1 MRAVRVRFER
11 HGHRNDRGPIATS
24 GIDLGFEL
32 SNLCNLHCT
41 HCIRG
46 SHQAQI
52 DTLTA
57 SFVHRVLDEAAA
69 QFERVSVVFTGGEPL
84 SAQLFP
90 EAVAAVAG
98 RGMPYRVVTN
108 GWLIPRHVALLTR
121 HRPLFVRVSL
131 SGATEATHDAQRGRG
146 SFRRALLGIATL
158 RAHAIRA
165 ELSLVLSRQSVG
177 EVEKAVT
184 IAATLGAAELH
195 VILPQPTAETALAG
209 SDLSP
214 DEWREAGTQVRGIA
228 RRNRLPV
235 VLDYGSYLPMPR
247 DRCDTMRLRHLYIDA
262 RGRAAFC
269 CQLSRY
275 GSGED
280 PLLGDLTRET
290 LSAIVARARDVYDS
304 FHAETERLHHIGQ
317 RDALDDYPCVS
328 CARRHGRTGFLSD
341 FPQHPWAGLA
351 KAPGDSLHAE
361 TATVVTACA

>member
-1 MRAVRVRFER
+1 VRADRVRVKRY
-11 HGHRNDRGPIATS
+11 GHRNDRGAIATS

-52 DTLTA
+52 DTLTV
-57 SFVHRVLDEAAA
+57 SFVHRVLDQAAA
-69 QFERVSVVFTGGEPL
+69 EFERVSVVFTGGEPL
-84 SAQLFP
+84 SAPLFP

-98 RGMPYRVVTN
+98 RDMPYRIVTN
-108 GWLIPRHVALLTR
+108 GWLIPRHIAVLTQ

-131 SGATEATHDAQRGRG
+131 SGATEATHDAYRGRG
-146 SFRRALLGIATL
+146 SFRRALLAVATL
-158 RAHAIRA
+158 RAHDIRA
-165 ELSLVLSRQSVG
+165 ELSLVLTRDSVA
-177 EVEKAVT
+177 EIEKAVG
-184 IAATLGAAELH
+184 IAAALGAAELH
-195 VILPQPTAETALAG
+195 VMLPQPTPETALAG

-214 DEWREAGTQVRGIA
+214 AEWREAGARVRSIA
-228 RRNRLPV
+228 RRSRVPV
-235 VLDYGSYLPMPR
+235 ILDYGSYLPMPHG
-247 DRCDTMRLRHLYIDA
+247 RCDTMLLRHLYIDA

-275 GSGED
+275 GTGEE

-290 LSAIVARARDVYDS
+290 LSEVVARARTAYDS
-304 FHAETERLHHIGQ
+304 FQGETERLHQIGQ

-341 FPQHPWAGLA
+341 FPEHPWSGLA
-351 KAPGDSLHAE
+351 TMPGESLHADM
-361 TATVVTACA
+361 TTSGAA